1 MVRGV
6 DGTEKQEI
14 NMDKRK
20 QQTIEQWCIDTT
32 LVAAMRENAGEYIR
46 DMANKA
52 RKEPWSKRCITTRR
66 ILNMIRR
73 CGNPQGLLMETYENM
88 REAGDSGVIGND

>member
-1 MVRGV
+1 L
-6 DGTEKQEI
+6 DSAEKREI
-14 NMDKRK
+14 YTVNKK
-20 QQTIEQWCIDTT
+20 PVQTIEQWCIDTT

-73 CGNPQGLLMETYENM
+73 CGNPQGLLLETYENM
-88 REAGDSGVIGND
+88 KEAGDSGAIGND